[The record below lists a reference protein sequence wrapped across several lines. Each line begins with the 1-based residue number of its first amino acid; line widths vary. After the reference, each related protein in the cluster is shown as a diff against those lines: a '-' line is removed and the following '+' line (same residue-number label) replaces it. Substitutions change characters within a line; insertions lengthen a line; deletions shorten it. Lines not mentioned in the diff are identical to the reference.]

1 MAREG
6 QNHPIDLNKMPS
18 PSSETESARLPLE
31 QSYNETGSVAAPEQV
46 EKEVNKKR
54 KRGPNRKFNFPP
66 GLTRKEKRRA
76 YRKASYAAMVS

>member
-6 QNHPIDLNKMPS
+6 QNHPIDLNKTPS
-18 PSSETESARLPLE
+18 PSSETEIPRLLLE
-31 QSYNETGSVAAPEQV
+31 QPYNETGISAPEQV
-46 EKEVNKKR
+46 EKEVIKKR

-76 YRKASYAAMVS
+76 YRRASYAAMVG